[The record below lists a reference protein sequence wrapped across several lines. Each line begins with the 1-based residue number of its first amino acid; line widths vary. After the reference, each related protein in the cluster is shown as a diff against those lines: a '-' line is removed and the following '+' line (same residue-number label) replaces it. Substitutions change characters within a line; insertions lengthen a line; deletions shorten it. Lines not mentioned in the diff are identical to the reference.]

1 MTGTP
6 SLFRVFDVAFFV
18 PGALVLGAAHYAG
31 LVPISPALSDANVA
45 SVRGLIAAVT
55 AVGLIYIIG
64 VLIHA
69 MQEALVMIGR
79 YARRLLGRSRNDRSP
94 WYRKRSGGAED
105 ELAYYFWYMRATCAN
120 LAAASL
126 LLAVGSAVGR
136 LWALTA
142 ALALLAIPFAWLAH
156 QFDRGLYG
164 CLDYQDQRRTTH
176 DDASAGRA
184 SPTSRRG

>member
-79 YARRLLGRSRNDRSP
+79 YVRRLLGRSRNDRSP

-136 LWALTA
+136 QWALTA